1 MKTLKQVL
9 TTKTN
14 LSGLTKDGQR
24 FVDKHKI
31 EKTADV
37 ADNEDDVFTGG
48 NIKAYDRGASNHG
61 YDAKASEKVYES
73 KTLKQI
79 LGQPVVV
86 EKVDTPNEELFS
98 MFSEEAQP
106 LVMEVYNHLNEENKQ
121 KMIEMVEAEDY
132 DTIYEIVKDV
142 LHGTNS

>member
-37 ADNEDDVFTGG
+37 ADNEDDLFTGG
-48 NIKAYDRGASNHG
+48 NIKTYDRMASKHG
-61 YDAKASEKVYES
+61 YNAKASEAVHES

-79 LGQPVVV
+79 LGQHVV
-86 EKVDTPNEELFS
+86 EEVDTPDEELFS

-106 LVMEVYNHLNEENKQ
+106 LVMEVYNNLNEENKQ
-121 KMIEMVEAEDY
+121 KIIEMVEAEDY

-142 LHGTNS
+142 LYATNS

>member
-31 EKTADV
+31 EKTADA

-79 LGQPVVV
+79 LGQPVVT
-86 EKVDTPNEELFS
+86 EEVDTSNEELFS

-106 LVMEVYNHLNEENKQ
+106 LIMEVYNHLNEENKQ